1 MKVRYVTI
9 YECLSC
15 KYDDDICFIFSVL
28 FFIKWNR
35 LFITNFMS
43 KHNTVLPYE
52 YVFFL
57 FFRYTDN
64 LIDVLLSREEELP
77 YTYLKQT
84 IVHIE

>member
-1 MKVRYVTI
+1 
-9 YECLSC
+9 
-15 KYDDDICFIFSVL
+15 
-28 FFIKWNR
+28 
-35 LFITNFMS
+35 MS
-43 KHNTVLPYE
+43 KHTTVLPYE

-64 LIDVLLSREEELP
+64 LIDVLLSREGELP

>member
-1 MKVRYVTI
+1 
-9 YECLSC
+9 
-15 KYDDDICFIFSVL
+15 
-28 FFIKWNR
+28 
-35 LFITNFMS
+35 MS

-52 YVFFL
+52 YGFFY

-64 LIDVLLSREEELP
+64 LIDVRLSREGELP